1 MGISKEE
8 YYGVPEYEDVYIDM
22 SSVDTICG
30 ESLVYTDIN
39 IVPDISTIATSA
51 AITANTISINSYNPD
66 ADITIE
72 REGKTIQVGAAISEL
87 TIQVEVMAEML
98 HELAASGKFDISEF
112 DINRRV
118 EQKRMLKRLSGE

>member
-22 SSVDTICG
+22 SSVGTCG
-30 ESLVYTDIN
+30 KSLVYTDIN
-39 IVPDISTIATSA
+39 IVPDIPTIATSA
-51 AITANTISINSYNPD
+51 AITANTITLNSYNPD

-112 DINRRV
+112 DIERRV